1 MFIGGIIRMKKHKKN
16 TSKINNFKGAKPV
29 LIFLG
34 IFIAIFAGS
43 LLLFFFSDKNSVSVN
58 SETVNTS
65 PSNSVEI
72 NSSPVIT
79 NPVVDS
85 TPVSQETTPTSYDK
99 QVSPTQINQESS
111 QESSNQDNH
120 NNIDW
125 KQEVDALLNEG
136 YKKEEIGSS
145 KQYVQ
150 GVISN
155 LNQIVSFSSS
165 NNIIPQPGIEEDSSE
180 DVSRYQDLITKIDID
195 KAVYHMIKANNLLGS
210 KENVFDEYLITLQ
223 LDLDINELIT
233 DRTTY
238 EKKKNEKLTGVDQSS
253 LITADDITQK
263 MLESIQK
270 QNERNRSALTNQNR
284 NNDNSLPG
292 INNSLNNLPG
302 IQAPSAPD
310 PEAEIRKKLG
320 Q

>member
-1 MFIGGIIRMKKHKKN
+1 MKKHKKN
-16 TSKINNFKGAKPV
+16 SSKFNKFKGTKPV
-29 LIFLG
+29 LIFSG
-34 IFIAIFAGS
+34 IFIAVFAGS
-43 LLLFFFSDKNSVSVN
+43 LLLFFLSDRNSASVIN
-58 SETVNTS
+58 ETVNSS

-72 NSSPVIT
+72 NSSPAIT
-79 NPVVDS
+79 DPVVNS
-85 TPVSQETTPTSYDK
+85 TPVSQETTPASYDK
-99 QVSPTQINQESS
+99 QANPTQSNQESS
-111 QESSNQDNH
+111 QKSANQVSE
-120 NNIDW
+120 NNVDW
-125 KQEVDALLNEG
+125 KQKVNALLNEG
-136 YKKEEIGSS
+136 YKKEEIDGS

-150 GVISN
+150 GVMSN

-165 NNIIPQPGIEEDSSE
+165 NSIIPQPGIEDDSSD
-180 DVSRYQDLITKIDID
+180 DVSRYQDLSTKIDMD
-195 KAVYHMIKANNLLGS
+195 KAVYHMIKANSLLGG
-210 KENVFDEYLITLQ
+210 KEKVFDEYLISLQ

-233 DRTTY
+233 DRAIY
-238 EKKKNEKLTGVDQSS
+238 EKKKNEKLTGVDQGS

-292 INNSLNNLPG
+292 INNSPNNLPG
-302 IQAPSAPD
+302 IQAPSVPD